1 MASKFRPKVHPLK
14 HWDHDQG
21 LRMMHWL
28 CLSFCFV
35 FVVEWDLPARCEGAF
50 VMKTIM
56 PFTFGRQPIG
66 LLESRQRSSL
76 KIISKLFCV
85 GLISNF
91 PKAQNPEQLAHSP
104 RLISLYMN
112 KKPALAHRGR
122 LRVNLYSLPTGRC
135 FRSLWSTETFCE
147 RFGRSL
153 RFFFNLVGF
162 LCHAL
167 NVTEVIVT
175 SIGVERVKGRGGL
188 LVKATKPKPVQLGH
202 DRALVKESYM

>member
-21 LRMMHWL
+21 LRMMLWLCL
-28 CLSFCFV
+28 CLSFCLV
-35 FVVEWDLPARCEGAF
+35 FVVEWDQPARCEGAF

-91 PKAQNPEQLAHSP
+91 PKAQNPEQLAQSP
-104 RLISLYMN
+104 ILISLYEQ
-112 KKPALAHRGR
+112 KTCISASRPASGESLFPSDRGC
-122 LRVNLYSLPTGRC
+122 LW
-135 FRSLWSTETFCE
+135 SLWSTETFCE
-147 RFGRSL
+147 RL
-153 RFFFNLVGF
+153 D
-162 LCHAL
+162 
-167 NVTEVIVT
+167 
-175 SIGVERVKGRGGL
+175 KGWDYSSTLSVSFVMLWMWR
-188 LVKATKPKPVQLGH
+188 K
-202 DRALVKESYM
+202 S